1 MPLTARI
8 ESLKKRHT
16 EIEQALHTE
25 EARPAQDEVK
35 INKLKREKL
44 SLKDEI
50 AKLEEEQAKA
60 A

>member
-1 MPLTARI
+1 MPLAHRI
-8 ESLKKRHT
+8 ASLKQRHT
-16 EIEQALHTE
+16 DIDTKLHE
-25 EARPAQDEVK
+25 EKTRPSKDENK

-50 AKLEEEQAKA
+50 ARLTAQQEA